1 MQKCEIHLPLN
12 YRDGKPIEQEK
23 VNRVRE
29 ELLAKFGSFT
39 RPIRRSWRY
48 DGQQCVEIARF
59 EIITTD
65 DKLAKKRLKEL
76 KVCLRE
82 WMPQVDILITSQVV
96 HAI

>member
-48 DGQQCVEIARF
+48 DRQQCVEIAKF

-65 DKLAKKRLKEL
+65 DKFAKKRLKEL
-76 KVCLRE
+76 KESLKECL
-82 WMPQVDILITSQVV
+82 PQVEILITSQTIQ
-96 HAI
+96 AI